1 LEYLR
6 LVVEIPDDFWSIAET
21 CPSARKAGE
30 HAFE

>member
-1 LEYLR
+1 
-6 LVVEIPDDFWSIAET
+6 VEIPDDFWSIAET